1 LQLNRSLNDFQAF
14 VVKIDFQL
22 GPELSHFWLVETGA
36 SVFSSDM
43 NPYKVITST
52 FIILFLLVH
61 FPSSLSSLL
70 RSDRSHTSCL
80 LSRVSLLRS
89 WYFFSW
95 VNASSFAS
103 RSKHRVGPVSW
114 LFGPGWCL
122 LTTSCCVLS
131 SRGKIVQSCSPVF
144 LRSLHD

>member
-1 LQLNRSLNDFQAF
+1 VKPSFQLNRSLSDFQAF
-14 VVKIDFQL
+14 LVKIGFQL
-22 GPELSHFWLVETGA
+22 GPELSHFWLIETGA
-36 SVFSSDM
+36 FVFSSDM
-43 NPYKVITST
+43 NPYKAITFT
-52 FIILFLLVH
+52 FIILFVLVH

-95 VNASSFAS
+95 GAFFAS
-103 RSKHRVGPVSW
+103 RSKHRVGPVFW
-114 LFGPGWCL
+114 LCPCWCF
-122 LTTSCCVLS
+122 LTTTSFA
-131 SRGKIVQSCSPVF
+131 SRSKLIQCCSPVF